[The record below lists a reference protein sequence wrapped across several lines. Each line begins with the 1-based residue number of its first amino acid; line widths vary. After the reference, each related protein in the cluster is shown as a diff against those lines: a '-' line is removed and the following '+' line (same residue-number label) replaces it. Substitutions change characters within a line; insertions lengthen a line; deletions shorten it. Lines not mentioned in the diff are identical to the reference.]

1 MNWIDIIILVLLGL
15 AVGMGFKKGL
25 VQEIVGI
32 VALIVAFFLAL
43 KLHPAA
49 TGGLVK
55 LFPKVPPHLA
65 PTIGF
70 AVMFLAAFGAIT
82 LAGWLLSK
90 LIKATPLDLADK
102 LGGMVIGLLKGAVVI
117 SILLLLLTFLPLP
130 REANQK
136 LDRSGMI
143 RSMRKVAPWVYDKTK
158 GLWPKAQELYK
169 EFEKTPEPKKVEEL
183 KTT

>member
-1 MNWIDIIILVLLGL
+1 
-15 AVGMGFKKGL
+15 
-25 VQEIVGI
+25 
-32 VALIVAFFLAL
+32 
-43 KLHPAA
+43 
-49 TGGLVK
+49 
-55 LFPKVPPHLA
+55 
-65 PTIGF
+65 
-70 AVMFLAAFGAIT
+70 MFLAAFGAIT

-143 RSMRKVAPWVYDKTK
+143 RSMRKVAPWVYEKTK

-183 KTT
+183 ISPMGKDVLKRQLKDLFNEKILKNGDVLDIFFLDFVIQ

>member
-1 MNWIDIIILVLLGL
+1 MNWIDIIILILLGL

-32 VALIVAFFLAL
+32 VALIVSFFLAL

-49 TGGLVK
+49 ANGLVK
-55 LFPKVPPHLA
+55 MFKEIPPHLA

-90 LIKATPLDLADK
+90 LIKASPLDLADK

-130 REANQK
+130 KDVNQK

-143 RSMRKVAPWVYDKTK
+143 RSMRKVAPWVYEKTK
-158 GLWPKAQELYK
+158 GLWPKAREMYK

-183 KTT
+183 KTV

>member
-1 MNWIDIIILVLLGL
+1 MNWIDIIILVILGL
-15 AVGMGFKKGL
+15 AVIMGFKKGL

-32 VALIVAFFLAL
+32 VALIVSFFLAL

-49 TGGLVK
+49 AGGLVK
-55 LFPKVPPHLA
+55 MFPKVPHHLA

-70 AVMFLAAFGAIT
+70 VVMFLASFGAIT
-82 LAGWLLSK
+82 LAGWLMHK

-130 REANQK
+130 KDITHK

-143 RSMRKVAPWVYDKTK
+143 RSMRKVAPWVYEKTK

-183 KTT
+183 KTI